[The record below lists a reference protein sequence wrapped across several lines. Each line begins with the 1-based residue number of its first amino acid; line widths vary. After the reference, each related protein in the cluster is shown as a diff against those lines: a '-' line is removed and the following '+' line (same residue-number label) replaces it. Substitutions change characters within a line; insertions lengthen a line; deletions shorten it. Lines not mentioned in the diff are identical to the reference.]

1 MIFAQ
6 KEIGL
11 KDGRRCVLRSPTEED
26 AEGMLEY
33 LKTCAAETDFILRY
47 PEECDD
53 TLEQ

>member
-6 KEIGL
+6 KEIEL

-33 LKTCAAETDFILRY
+33 LKTCAGEGAL
-47 PEECDD
+47 
-53 TLEQ
+53 